1 MFGLLKA
8 FNWTVVSDS
17 LLSIREIV
25 LIKTVSA
32 PDGEELLYVA
42 PKAGIYNVKNM
53 SSFVTKIA
61 KYFPKMKMI
70 LPYKTREGNFKF
82 GELQDNKFRIRII
95 FVPDS
100 NVLSL
105 IEERKY
111 VTISCFSVR
120 MYGFCRNL
128 GQFFLEH

>member
-1 MFGLLKA
+1 MIGLLKA
-8 FNWTVVSDS
+8 FNLTLVLEP

-42 PKAGIYNVKNM
+42 PKTGIYDVKNM
-53 SSFVTKIA
+53 SSFVTEIA

-70 LPYKTREGNFKF
+70 LAYKTRESNFKF

-105 IEERKY
+105 IEDRKY
-111 VTISCFSVR
+111 VTISCFSVS
-120 MYGFCRNL
+120 MYGFFKTL
-128 GQFFLEH
+128 AQYFLEH

>member
-1 MFGLLKA
+1 MIGLLKA
-8 FNWTVVSDS
+8 FNLTLVLEP

-42 PKAGIYNVKNM
+42 PKTGIYDVKNM
-53 SSFVTKIA
+53 SSFVTEIA

-70 LPYKTREGNFKF
+70 LPYKTREGNFMF
-82 GELQDNKFRIRII
+82 GELQDNERYIKII

-100 NVLSL
+100 TVLTL

-120 MYGFCRNL
+120 MYGFFKTL
-128 GQFFLEH
+128 AQHFLEH